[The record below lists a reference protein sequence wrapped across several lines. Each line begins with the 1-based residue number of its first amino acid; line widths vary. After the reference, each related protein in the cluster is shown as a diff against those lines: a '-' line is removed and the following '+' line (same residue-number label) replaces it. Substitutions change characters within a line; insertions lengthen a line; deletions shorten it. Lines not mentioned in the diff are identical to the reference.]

1 MLSKMWKQTFSL
13 LSAVAFVACSCGLS
27 FAATYEMKLAHSNPE
42 RNYSHLHSPLV
53 LFKDEVERRT
63 KGDIKVTIYPNGTL
77 GAQKALMEQLA
88 RGIIQSVSISEG
100 GVAPFYPEIA
110 ALSIPYLFKEVDIAY
125 EVLDGPLGDFFR
137 EDMAKKTGMRPLAW
151 GEDAG
156 FRHLTNSK
164 RAIKTPADIKGMKIR
179 TMPVAAHMEMVKA
192 LGGSPTPVSWSELY
206 TALQTKVVDGE
217 ENPISNIRNARLE
230 EVQKYLTLDGHLY
243 SFVAIY
249 VNERWFKSL
258 PPDYQRILLTSGKL
272 AAQSTRY
279 LSRINESIDLAYLES
294 KGMEVYAPTAEE
306 KEAFRTA
313 AQAPVI
319 ASLKQTL
326 DPALIDKVLEET
338 AKVEK
343 KLGY

>member
-1 MLSKMWKQTFSL
+1 MLKTIWKQSVSL
-13 LSAVAFVACSCGLS
+13 LTVLLFVACACHTAR
-27 FAATYEMKLAHSNPE
+27 AATYEMKLAHSNPE

-63 KGDIKVTIYPNGTL
+63 NGGIKVTIYPNGTL
-77 GAQKALMEQLA
+77 GAQKALMEQLT

-110 ALSIPYLFKEVDIAY
+110 ALSIPYLFKETDIAY
-125 EVLDGPLGDFFR
+125 AVLDGPLGDYFR
-137 EDMAKKTGMRPLAW
+137 EDMAAKAGIRPLAW

-156 FRHLTNSK
+156 FRHFTNSK
-164 RAIKTPADIKGMKIR
+164 RPIRTPADIKGMKIR
-179 TMPVAAHMEMVKA
+179 TMPVPAHMEMVKA

-206 TALQTKVVDGE
+206 TALQTRVVDGE
-217 ENPISNIRNARLE
+217 ENPIGNIRNARLE

-249 VNERWFKSL
+249 VNEKWFRSL
-258 PPDYQRILLTSGKL
+258 PPEYRRALTIAGRM

-279 LSRINESIDLAYLES
+279 LSRINESIDLDYLAG
-294 KGMEVYAPTAEE
+294 KGMEVYAPTTEE
-306 KEAFRTA
+306 KEAFRAA

-319 ASLKQTL
+319 ESLKQTL
-326 DPALIDKVLEET
+326 DPALINKVLEET
-338 AKVEK
+338 ARVEK
-343 KLGY
+343 QLGY